1 MIGVLHEL
9 RRRRL
14 ALQEVSAAQRD
25 LIAQSASVI
34 AARGVVLDRA
44 VAVARGAVTRP
55 LVLGSM
61 LALALVVGPRRV
73 LGWAGRA
80 ATLFGLARQLA
91 TALRVI
97 PR

>member
-25 LIAQSASVI
+25 LVAQSASVL
-34 AARGVVLDRA
+34 AAKCVVLDRA
-44 VAVARGAVTRP
+44 VAVARSAVMRP
-55 LVLGSM
+55 LVLGSV
-61 LALALVVGPRRV
+61 LALALVVGPRKV
-73 LGWAGRA
+73 LGWVTRGA
-80 ATLFGLARQLA
+80 ALVGLARRLTA
-91 TALRVI
+91 ALRAV